1 MTRFERNF
9 CHAHKG
15 FRPQSHQASSGLT
28 MTQIEIGEHS
38 TKARGLA
45 TTPGDNNGCDTKHS
59 KPHHTKGDDG
69 AKAPVGRPTDEPARG
84 PGSKVKENNGGR
96 TQPQNATKP

>member
-1 MTRFERNF
+1 
-9 CHAHKG
+9 
-15 FRPQSHQASSGLT
+15 

-59 KPHHTKGDDG
+59 KPNHTKGDDG
-69 AKAPVGRPTDEPARG
+69 DGDDDGDDDDDDGDGDGDDDDE
-84 PGSKVKENNGGR
+84 EEDD
-96 TQPQNATKP
+96 

>member
-1 MTRFERNF
+1 MTPFERNF
-9 CHAHKG
+9 CHGHEG
-15 FRPQSHQASSGLT
+15 FRPLSHQASSGLT

-38 TKARGLA
+38 TKVRGLA

-69 AKAPVGRPTDEPARG
+69 DGDNGRPTDEPARG

-96 TQPQNATKP
+96 AQPQNATKP